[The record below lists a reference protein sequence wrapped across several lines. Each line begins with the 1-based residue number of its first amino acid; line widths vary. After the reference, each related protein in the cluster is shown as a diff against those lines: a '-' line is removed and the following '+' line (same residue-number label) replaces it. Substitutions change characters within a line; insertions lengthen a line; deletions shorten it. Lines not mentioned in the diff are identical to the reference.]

1 MCASA
6 GNTGVFTVRIGGLD
20 RTKTRWDMFGRI
32 LEESHACKFSPGAKR
47 MLVSSVHIGDDRES
61 ALDELRGPYVER
73 AKFLT
78 QQRPVGAARDGTP
91 YPVGFV
97 PDIDEALE
105 NGNLIVGSPSEVRDR
120 LVEIVETIGVEEL
133 AIEMGFPG
141 MLEDTVA
148 RQIERFA
155 TEVRP
160 ALERASQTAVAAVA

>member
-1 MCASA
+1 
-6 GNTGVFTVRIGGLD
+6 
-20 RTKTRWDMFGRI
+20 
-32 LEESHACKFSPGAKR
+32 
-47 MLVSSVHIGDDRES
+47 
-61 ALDELRGPYVER
+61 
-73 AKFLT
+73 
-78 QQRPVGAARDGTP
+78 
-91 YPVGFV
+91 
-97 PDIDEALE
+97 
-105 NGNLIVGSPSEVRDR
+105 VRDR